1 MMFRPICRVSLTDF
15 CVLAMATAPTDNVG
29 NIQSPDAASPS
40 DDLQE
45 LTYDAFLKVGE
56 YLGGELEGNEA

>member
-1 MMFRPICRVSLTDF
+1 
-15 CVLAMATAPTDNVG
+15 MATAPTDNVG

-56 YLGGELEGNEA
+56 YLGGELEGNEAW